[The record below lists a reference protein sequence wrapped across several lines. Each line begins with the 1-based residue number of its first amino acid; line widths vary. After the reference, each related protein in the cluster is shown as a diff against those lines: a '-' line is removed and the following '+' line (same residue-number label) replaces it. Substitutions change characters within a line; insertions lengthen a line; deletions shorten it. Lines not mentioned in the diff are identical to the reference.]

1 MASKASIVATLL
13 TLTRHGFAIPQ
24 VFGGSEDG
32 VDASSRYE
40 TLTAIPTINLTL
52 SSLRNIT
59 YTSYP
64 SQIMTVV
71 TSAQLLPTD
80 YSEEA
85 WSSLWNQVGPVETP
99 PFNYTVS
106 PTPEPSHPAP
116 PLGLP
121 TKVTHANNSAYQL
134 PKDFVWGL
142 CSAAYQVEGA
152 VKEEGRG
159 PSVSADAF
167 KILSEVR
174 SLIVIP

>member
-1 MASKASIVATLL
+1 MGSKATTVAVFLA
-13 TLTRHGFAIPQ
+13 LTRHGLAIPQ
-24 VFGGSEDG
+24 VYGGSEDG

-40 TLTAIPTINLTL
+40 TLTATPSINLTL
-52 SSLRNIT
+52 STLTNVT

-64 SQIMTVV
+64 SQSATVM
-71 TSAQLLPTD
+71 TSAQVLPTD

-99 PFNYTVS
+99 PFTYTVS

-121 TKVTHANNSAYQL
+121 TQVTYGNNSAYQL

-159 PSVSADAF
+159 PSVSAAT
-167 KILSEVR
+167 SA
-174 SLIVIP
+174 